1 MKGRIGKLNPY
12 DVPRD
17 ERGSSLNPVRDSR
30 TRLNHETLFFFY
42 PPPTHSV
49 FLGCFSCVFDG
60 IKVFMCQDSTD
71 PREMKNREM
80 RGGERATRSER

>member
-30 TRLNHETLFFFY
+30 TRLNHETLFFFLS
-42 PPPTHSV
+42 PANPLRLFRL
-49 FLGCFSCVFDG
+49 FLL
-60 IKVFMCQDSTD
+60 
-71 PREMKNREM
+71 RL
-80 RGGERATRSER
+80 